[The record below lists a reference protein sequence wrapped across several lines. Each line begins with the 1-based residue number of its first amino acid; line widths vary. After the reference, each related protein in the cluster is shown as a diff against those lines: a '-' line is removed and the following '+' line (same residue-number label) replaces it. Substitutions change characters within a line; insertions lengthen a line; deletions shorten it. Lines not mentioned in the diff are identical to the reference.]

1 MTIREFADKYH
12 VPYHIV
18 YEATYKVQAI
28 STMRR
33 DREYIEKELF
43 DATSDLIEDRANKH
57 AKLLSQANRMFINL
71 HSTRAK
77 EGISH
82 DLPKVRRESTDD

>member
-1 MTIREFADKYH
+1 MTIKEFAEKYH

-33 DREYIEKELF
+33 DREYPEGELF
-43 DATSDLIEDRANKH
+43 EATSDLIEDRANKH
-57 AKLLSQANRMFINL
+57 AKFLSQANSMFINL
-71 HSTRAK
+71 HSARAK
-77 EGISH
+77 EGYPCVM
-82 DLPKVRRESTDD
+82 PKVRRKSTDD

>member
-12 VPYHIV
+12 IPYHIV
-18 YEATYKVQAI
+18 YEATYKVHAV

-33 DREYIEKELF
+33 DRDFLEDDLFKAADEL
-43 DATSDLIEDRANKH
+43 IQERVNKH
-57 AKLLSQANRMFINL
+57 AKLMSQANTHFINL

-77 EGISH
+77 EGYPC
-82 DLPKVRRESTDD
+82 DMPKVRRESTDD